1 MRCITSFFVLYV
13 YVAQQLVIILIIF
26 FYIQLL
32 GILCMALATPYG
44 ATSTELF
51 LTVVILA
58 FIFTLLWVA
67 AYYLGVREVLN
78 LAVNWILTVNIPL
91 NNFEYP
97 IRKRALSLL
106 VAK

>member
-1 MRCITSFFVLYV
+1 
-13 YVAQQLVIILIIF
+13 
-26 FYIQLL
+26 
-32 GILCMALATPYG
+32 MALATPYG

-91 NNFEYP
+91 NNFKYP